1 VSPGYP
7 PYYMG
12 GSAPPPEPPTKHPH
26 RGRRDDEDGE
36 ADKENERK
44 ERGEERRLLATLAA
58 QVGRWKPNPDR
69 GFIVW
74 SMVALFGRRGPG
86 RPYYGS
92 SGDQVQTLVNTGAK
106 RLSGS

>member
-1 VSPGYP
+1 MSPGYP
-7 PYYMG
+7 PYYLG

-58 QVGRWKPNPDR
+58 QVGTCELECDPEDL
-69 GFIVW
+69 GDGG
-74 SMVALFGRRGPG
+74 FGRQKWPREPAHYIVAPGTGTTVATHGPKELRG
-86 RPYYGS
+86 S
-92 SGDQVQTLVNTGAK
+92 
-106 RLSGS
+106 